1 MVLLKMRANL
11 ALVANSIYD
20 ARASARNLTEIFL
33 EKIERKSVNLM
44 PERLFW
50 KCLFWKCFE
59 NVSVIFDV
67 LSKA

>member
-33 EKIERKSVNLM
+33 EKSSARRQNDCFENV
-44 PERLFW
+44 
-50 KCLFWKCFE
+50 CFE

>member
-33 EKIERKSVNLM
+33 EKSSANLWIWRQDDCF
-44 PERLFW
+44 ENV
-50 KCLFWKCFE
+50 CFE